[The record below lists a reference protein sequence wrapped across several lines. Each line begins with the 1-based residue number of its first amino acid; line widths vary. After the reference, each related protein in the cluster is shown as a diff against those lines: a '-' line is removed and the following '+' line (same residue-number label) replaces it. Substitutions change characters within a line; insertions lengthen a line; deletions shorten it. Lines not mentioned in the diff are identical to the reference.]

1 MDLEEIS
8 SAIYVYVVTFVD
20 ACNQIISMS
29 ESAAKGEYCISVEYA
44 KWGDISRV

>member
-29 ESAAKGEYCISVEYA
+29 ESAAKGEYCISLEYA
-44 KWGDISRV
+44 K